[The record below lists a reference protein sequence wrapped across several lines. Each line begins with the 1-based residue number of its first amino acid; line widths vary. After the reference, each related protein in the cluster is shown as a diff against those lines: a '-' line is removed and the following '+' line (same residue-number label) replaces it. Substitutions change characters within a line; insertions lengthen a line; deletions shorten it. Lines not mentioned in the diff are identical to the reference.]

1 MESGA
6 AKAKRARINLRRPG
20 SGRLVV
26 RARKRG
32 SSGPQVCGNAPT
44 RTARPSG
51 VAPRA
56 HSRSRERRPENGSSA
71 ASMRARI
78 APVRPRTQEPR
89 RKLPVAPN
97 IRTRRYPDLQD
108 GRFALLLGGA
118 LRLEPLHPPLDEL
131 ALERA
136 QVVDEELT
144 DQVIHLVLH
153 ADGEKVVRGFEA
165 VLFPVPADEIDDDAA
180 VTRHLFVLV
189 GDREATLGIGE
200 LALRTADD
208 RVDEPEEALALLLR
222 GFALLRLLLDV
233 HDDDILMHADLRSGE
248 ADAVGLIHGLGHVVA
263 QLADGGVHRADG
275 LALFLQPGIRPDD
288 DFSQRHSLGRS

>member
-1 MESGA
+1 MESAA

-20 SGRLVV
+20 CGRLVV
-26 RARKRG
+26 RATKRG

-56 HSRSRERRPENGSSA
+56 HSRSPRAASRERQQRGIDARQNRPCAAAYARAPAGSFRSH
-71 ASMRARI
+71 
-78 APVRPRTQEPR
+78 RTYGP
-89 RKLPVAPN
+89 
-97 IRTRRYPDLQD
+97 PDLQD

-144 DQVIHLVLH
+144 DQVIHLMLH

-165 VLFPVPADEIDDDAA
+165 VLLSVPAEKVDDDAA

-189 GDREATLGIGE
+189 GNREATLGIGE
-200 LALRTADD
+200 FALRSADD
-208 RVDEPEEALALLLR
+208 RVDEPEETFALLLR
-222 GFALLRLLLDV
+222 GFAFLRLLLDV
-233 HDDDILMHADLRSGE
+233 DGDDVLMHADLRSGE
-248 ADAVGLIHGLGHVVA
+248 ADAVGLVHGLGHVVA

-288 DFSQRHSLGRS
+288 DFSQRHSLSRS